1 MHQPQERTDASTC
14 GRGRAPRGH
23 APGRR
28 ILWGALAAG
37 VLAGCASGPP
47 RAPHDGYCVTGYGC
61 YRVLASADGYRTEG
75 IASWYGLHSV
85 GRPTASGVP
94 FDPDA
99 LRVAS
104 KTLPFGTW
112 VRIRNR
118 RNDRVAIAMVDDRGP
133 FYAGRI
139 LDATP
144 AVARELGYYLSGT
157 APVRVTAIPPDELNA
172 AERAAARTDER
183 IALAYARRH
192 RHELLAE
199 AGRFALHGVVD
210 ITSTGVRIAVGIVWD
225 SLKLA
230 VDIMEHL

>member
-1 MHQPQERTDASTC
+1 MKPCATGAEARIHPPLGRTRH
-14 GRGRAPRGH
+14 GVH
-23 APGRR
+23 ARV
-28 ILWGALAAG
+28 ILAAALTAG
-37 VLAGCASGPP
+37 LLTGCASGPP

-61 YRVLASADGYRTEG
+61 YRVLASAAGYRADG
-75 IASWYGLHSV
+75 IASWYGLRSV

-94 FDPDA
+94 FNPNA

-118 RNDRVAIAMVDDRGP
+118 RTGLVAIAMVDDRGP

-183 IALAYARRH
+183 IALAYARHH

-230 VDIMEHL
+230 VDLIEHL

>member
-1 MHQPQERTDASTC
+1 MHHSQRRADARTGGS
-14 GRGRAPRGH
+14 GRPPRGG
-23 APGRR
+23 APVRW
-28 ILWGALAAG
+28 ILWGALAAA

-61 YRVLASADGYRTEG
+61 YRVLASAAGYRTEG

-99 LRVAS
+99 ARVAS

-133 FYAGRI
+133 FYPGRV

-157 APVRVTAIPPDELNA
+157 APVRVTAVPPNELNA

-183 IALAYARRH
+183 IALAYARHH

-199 AGRFALHGVVD
+199 AGRFALRGVVD

-230 VDIMEHL
+230 VDILEHL